1 MLGKSAAD
9 RVDLATYAVR
19 LAELMYPHIEHAAQ
33 VCVEEAEQ
41 FLIEGFELAPTYPSA
56 RQIHLD

>member
-1 MLGKSAAD
+1 
-9 RVDLATYAVR
+9 
-19 LAELMYPHIEHAAQ
+19 MYPHIEHAAQ

-56 RQIHLD
+56 RRIHLD